1 MPLFIANTTRQHHTI
16 QVRVPESNRVLL
28 IHVRSGSQWESGTNL
43 SEAQRSAIVEHLE
56 RFGGR
61 SLQSI
66 RGQKVKGFSGYVYS
80 DKKISIDSIFSGH
93 EIVVDEAQDRSVQAA
108 TASALANDIII
119 NDSST
124 GGKKRLAKVTG
135 IEVVEEPAKGQRPT
149 GKEINMSLEVTP
161 QGRDDSKIAV

>member
-16 QVRVPESNRVLL
+16 QVRLPETGRILL
-28 IHVRSGSQWESGTNL
+28 IHIRSGSQWESGTNL
-43 SEAQRSAIVEHLE
+43 SETQLKTIVEHVE

-61 SLQSI
+61 SAVSLK
-66 RGQKVKGFSGYVYS
+66 GPKAKGFSGYIYS
-80 DKKISIDSIFSGH
+80 DKKISLDSILLGNDV
-93 EIVVDEAQDRSVQAA
+93 VVDEAQDRSVQAA

-119 NDSST
+119 NDAST

-135 IEVVEEPAKGQRPT
+135 IEVVEEPARGQLPT

-161 QGRDDSKIAV
+161 QGRDDKKIAN